1 MVFQKQYL
9 HIKLL
14 VSYEGAKFVNIV
26 ELRPGDVCGQYYRLH
41 NSLITNIKAGDLLT
55 IVLRVIVENKIICDS
70 KVKYVYK
77 EVGNMLVL
85 KDRLYSRITKYETNV
100 PAFSKTIKGYGRE
113 LEKQL
118 IQQYLEQQLVVIYGP
133 SRVGKSSLVNYISNE
148 YIEEYSR
155 NENKGIV
162 AISIAVQRLTV
173 ATVHPFHGR
182 DSLWNDRTL
191 AVFRLLITDQG
202 GFHHDTR
209 HKNRH

>member
-1 MVFQKQYL
+1 MNYLELVSLLYQKQLNRDENMYNDAVFVKNRYVRIFISEFL
-9 HIKLL
+9 LEGNASNNSEDQVVSMMSHNKHLNSVYSDYEAIKK
-14 VSYEGAKFVNIV
+14 SIIEFWNIDT
-26 ELRPGDVCGQYYRLH
+26 ETEFH
-41 NSLITNIKAGDLLT
+41 
-55 IVLRVIVENKIICDS
+55 
-70 KVKYVYK
+70 VYK

-162 AISIAVQRLTV
+162 AISIADDR
-173 ATVHPFHGR
+173 HG
-182 DSLWNDRTL
+182 T
-191 AVFRLLITDQG
+191 A
-202 GFHHDTR
+202 
-209 HKNRH
+209 